1 MVNLDGVVQN
11 LNIVNQLC
19 TQFVLY
25 TEEGDLNPLAFSKK
39 IIHRQYI
46 FLYFISFFSVV
57 LKEGF
62 NS

>member
-25 TEEGDLNPLAFSKK
+25 TEEGDLNPL
-39 IIHRQYI
+39 R
-46 FLYFISFFSVV
+46 SVR
-57 LKEGF
+57 K
-62 NS
+62 